1 MYQIRDKTL
10 RFKLPKLDF
19 ISISG
24 FSRSKYRTG
33 YLIQP
38 YNIYLDA
45 GLPCPITPNL
55 ILLSHSHLDH
65 NAGLYSI
72 LIEGENTPVMLP
84 DTDVV
89 NTKKMLNAFSCLNS
103 GKNITYNN
111 WTPITEKTYDCIINK
126 KKLIINTYDLDHSVK
141 CQAYSI
147 MIENSRLKGIF
158 SELSGKELS
167 ELKKSTDITEKY
179 LCPMMLFVSDTGN
192 SVLEKLPFGE
202 FPLIIIECTFIEKEH
217 YEDSIK
223 KKHLHWDDL
232 EPIIDRNPDTT
243 FILGHFSCKYSEEYL
258 IDKEKELKEK
268 YQNVIFW
275 I

>member
-1 MYQIRDKTL
+1 MYQIRNKTI

-103 GKNITYNN
+103 GKNITYYN
-111 WTPITEKTYDCIINK
+111 WFPIT
-126 KKLIINTYDLDHSVK
+126 
-141 CQAYSI
+141 
-147 MIENSRLKGIF
+147 
-158 SELSGKELS
+158 
-167 ELKKSTDITEKY
+167 
-179 LCPMMLFVSDTGN
+179 
-192 SVLEKLPFGE
+192 
-202 FPLIIIECTFIEKEH
+202 
-217 YEDSIK
+217 
-223 KKHLHWDDL
+223 
-232 EPIIDRNPDTT
+232 
-243 FILGHFSCKYSEEYL
+243 
-258 IDKEKELKEK
+258 
-268 YQNVIFW
+268 
-275 I
+275 

>member
-1 MYQIRDKTL
+1 MYQIRNKTI

-84 DTDVV
+84 DTDVA
-89 NTKKMLNAFSCLNS
+89 NTKKMLNAC
-103 GKNITYNN
+103 G
-111 WTPITEKTYDCIINK
+111 
-126 KKLIINTYDLDHSVK
+126 V
-141 CQAYSI
+141 
-147 MIENSRLKGIF
+147 
-158 SELSGKELS
+158 
-167 ELKKSTDITEKY
+167 
-179 LCPMMLFVSDTGN
+179 
-192 SVLEKLPFGE
+192 
-202 FPLIIIECTFIEKEH
+202 
-217 YEDSIK
+217 
-223 KKHLHWDDL
+223 
-232 EPIIDRNPDTT
+232 
-243 FILGHFSCKYSEEYL
+243 
-258 IDKEKELKEK
+258 KELKIHILTILMKLYLLKFLYLKKVERLNSAIVVLK
-268 YQNVIFW
+268 MKKIFQKKMTFFLKK